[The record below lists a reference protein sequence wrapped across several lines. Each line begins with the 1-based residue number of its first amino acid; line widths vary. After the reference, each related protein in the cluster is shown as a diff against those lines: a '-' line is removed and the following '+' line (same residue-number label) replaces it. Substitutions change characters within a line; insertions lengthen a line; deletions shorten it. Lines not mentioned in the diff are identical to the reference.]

1 MTPQEI
7 ARWIDHTL
15 LKPEVTSRDIQK
27 LCAEAREHQFFAV
40 CVNSSHV
47 QTCIE
52 ELKGSSVV
60 VASVVGFPLGAM
72 DSRSKAFETMRAIEM
87 GASEIDMVLPIGAL
101 KARDLDVVAKDIRA
115 VVDAAGIAKV
125 KVILET
131 ALLTEEEKTLAC
143 EISRDQGAAFV
154 KTCTGFGGGGA
165 TIADIKL
172 MRSVVGTA
180 CEVKASG
187 GIRDLATAQALIRAG
202 ATRLGTSSGV
212 QILQGLTTQG
222 GY

>member
-40 CVNSSHV
+40 CVNSSHI

>member
-1 MTPQEI
+1 MTSQEI
-7 ARWIDHTL
+7 ARVIDHTL
-15 LKPEVTSRDIQK
+15 LRADASETDIRK
-27 LCAEAREHQFFAV
+27 LCAEAREHNFFAV
-40 CVNSSHV
+40 CVNSSFV
-47 QTCIE
+47 KLCAN
-52 ELKGSSVV
+52 ELKDSNVA

-72 DSRSKAFETMRAIEM
+72 DSRAKAFETMRAVEM
-87 GASEIDMVLPIGAL
+87 GATEIDMVLHIGAL
-101 KARDLDVVAKDIRA
+101 KEGRLEFVASDIKA
-115 VVDAAGIAKV
+115 VVDAAGTARV

-131 ALLTEEEKTLAC
+131 ALLTEREKTLAC

-165 TIADIKL
+165 TIEDVTL
-172 MRSVVGTA
+172 MKSVVGNH

-187 GIRDLATAQALIRAG
+187 GIRDLATAQALLKAG

-212 QILQGLTTQG
+212 KIIQGLKVEG